1 MVRTVEDSSPAY
13 NHYLEM
19 ASGTLT
25 VTAALFMLDIPF
37 SDEDDNMMMSTADCS
52 DDVIGND
59 IDERV

>member
-1 MVRTVEDSSPAY
+1 
-13 NHYLEM
+13 M

-37 SDEDDNMMMSTADCS
+37 SDEDDMMMSTADCS

-59 IDERV
+59 VDERV